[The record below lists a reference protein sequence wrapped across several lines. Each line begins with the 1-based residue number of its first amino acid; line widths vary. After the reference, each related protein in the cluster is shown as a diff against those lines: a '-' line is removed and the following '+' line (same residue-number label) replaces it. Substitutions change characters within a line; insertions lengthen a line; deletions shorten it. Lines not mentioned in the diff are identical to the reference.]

1 MPENPTLPTPNQ
13 VFNKTSLPSPNDVF
27 NQPTGLDKG
36 FNPNELIQNQD
47 KFNEVLNNIEDVS
60 EDEKNIIKKLAL
72 AAHDGDKGVTSADVS
87 DAILTLQRQHPL
99 QDGGNKYYMK
109 EVGDGIFKPI
119 PIKNDEKPPKGYDVA
134 SIWGT
139 QSSANDDT
147 VVTSLGKHLWNGLV
161 GAAEGVVEM
170 SNLPYGAITG
180 EEAPWYQN
188 LKNSAKSLKANTPEY
203 EQGEVFNT
211 EGINSVSDF
220 FDPARYDFSKDKVQ
234 GQVLNGLE
242 SLVSFLAGTKG
253 VSGITKAATKA
264 GKLGEA
270 YVGSYA
276 VNYGES
282 LRAAENAGLTGRD
295 KYAYAG
301 ITTVPTAALD
311 VAFGTEGLFVK
322 NQLARDGKKKM
333 LESLAKGFK
342 EDVGGKLTKES
353 LEDLYKTTTAA
364 ATQLNKSFT
373 RELGENIL
381 EEAGTES
388 AQALVQNGAQ
398 MIYDQLSKD
407 PKFNTDAFSLES
419 IGEYL
424 NSAIGGAFGAA
435 GPGVVGVSQ
444 QRKKDKAELQNADVF
459 GYIKEGKT
467 ETLLKNIQAAYKSGD
482 LNQVEAANAITKI
495 NAYYDFNQ
503 QLGETKLP
511 DAERKQVLDLAF
523 QKELLYNSI
532 KDTDKEKLSPI
543 EMAKYESKATM
554 AKDIQKQI
562 NDIVLKQEAEKEVL
576 VGDKTTQD
584 IAKKE
589 EKKAEEGITV
599 TTGKKE
605 SKVEKPID
613 ERKFTAI
620 PTIDWNTKKAS
631 DKFKILTRDLSE
643 SNEPIQGE
651 LTLETG
657 GEGRTTNDTIHVK
670 LPGNKF
676 AITASSASDL
686 MTKLR
691 GHFKTEF
698 VKGDIE
704 GLPIVVKPVQLTSG
718 KTVLGVYNEDN
729 GKFISYVREDDKG
742 NSKYSDA
749 EVEQLQHLQA
759 ASKLTKG
766 ELEYYKGKR
775 NPPQEGESGI
785 LEPKTPVTPVMPQGE
800 LKPIKDDTRQ
810 PIREGITTREE
821 KSISRGVSE
830 TTEQNVETSKEEK
843 KLRAGTKRLI
853 QKIKSPERKKAVSHE
868 VFSPYHAALQYFA
881 GKGTIS
887 TEAIK
892 KLYKGS
898 AEEVFRRNPYVRAVE
913 SVGIRNAPSLE
924 AVAQYLWENHSDT
937 IPNATTEDYLNALE
951 DAIQKNLTR
960 NEMAS
965 ELNNAL
971 SEKEQVAPTDN
982 DMAMDIASEE
992 ADKAG
997 VDNEF
1002 EAIANELEKKT
1013 TKELEELATDE
1024 KKFDEFGEEIKDI
1037 IVRDDIE
1044 DVGDVFQKPSEL
1056 QYAETEL
1063 KKAEKELKAS
1073 KTAFD
1078 SKRKELGKEINN
1090 DQEDLFGERK
1100 SEEGAGLFDERVD
1113 MSAYEDVIAP
1123 FKDRYDAAVKAFNKA
1138 KDKVKELE
1146 NSEDNQTSLFQNKAL
1161 KAKKEAV
1168 EKIVERLRKVLPKD
1182 IKIVYD
1188 NKLKAAGKWSPKTR
1202 TITINPKFAR
1212 KDTPIHEV
1220 GHILIDAMGGYNNRV
1235 IRTAIKQLEGT
1246 KLWKETASRYPLSKD
1261 YTIEDLGIE
1270 VLAEAIGREGAGIFD
1285 TVAEQNKFKQYLDY
1299 IFDWLKRKLGLEKNI
1314 AKSLAKQIIS
1324 GIGTKNLKGVTTK
1337 EKLQKPKNLE
1347 EKSDKEIEYSSIG
1360 SFDAY
1365 RSKAL
1370 NRNLQAIK
1378 KAIKKAKEKLADEN
1392 ISEEEAKGLQEILEY
1407 QANLEAQD
1415 RKAYMDYRNDMGEI
1429 KELMSEKEI
1438 HEYSE
1443 EELFKIYNNIIN
1455 YQKFS
1460 KGTLLPDVMRKIG
1473 MALFD
1478 KQANALKNNPKTKEM
1493 FDDDLSKIKDLTST
1507 EVKMKVLSHMNQ
1519 YFPELQSLNKLYDSA
1534 VFAKEKE
1541 SKENKFVL
1549 EKLGKKVIEEKNKQ
1563 LGITDKAS
1571 SVFSSDSAKYFEYL
1585 DNGEGE
1591 YLTVNEAKKKGLSE
1605 AQIEFL
1611 KYMRE
1616 LVAERQGLMNT
1627 EVDVDNMI
1635 MEVIKTDKGF
1645 RETYK
1650 DAGLVSAYSHL
1661 LGDTYN
1667 INNVRI
1673 PYTNPITGKS
1683 GVTEFKN
1690 IEKILIDYGKQGL
1703 PQMVK
1708 ALALLTKYNWRA
1720 RKQLKIGK
1728 NYDQKGEENKLKVIV
1743 GGDYTLDAN
1752 GNLIGKFDRKRDKD
1766 RGYSK
1771 DFYKAA
1777 MMFIDDTAH
1786 VKHMTPLM
1794 PAINSIMFINENGV
1808 LGEGGE
1814 ELHGKKPNVVKW
1826 MEEWRDM
1833 HVFKKEKETIPELD
1847 LALKML
1853 RFMTSATTMW
1863 FNVPAG
1869 AMNLSIGL
1877 YNNWRAQTDPII
1889 RRGNGRLFLKGARKG
1904 ERGYAFGALNPYA
1917 VDLIRKY
1924 NVVSTDIDSNPKIFA
1939 GRIFDTI
1946 ANGATRFGEFII
1958 QGSGV
1963 LGLMDE
1969 DLYNSFE
1976 YKKDKHG
1983 VEQLVVKEGLDEKE
1997 IEKKILAL
2005 RNRISDIQGKYADK
2019 DKRNFANNELG
2030 KAVMQF
2036 KTWIPDFWKERFGK
2050 PYINSDGEYR
2060 QGSVYPL
2067 MKDGFKDLRAEFK
2080 KLGVDALKAN
2090 TPDAISFRQNL
2101 KGLMA
2106 ITLLSI
2112 LANTG
2117 DDDEEKSLAVKMASR
2132 GRSDILFIFNPTDQ
2146 GTLKFTL
2153 SKPIAAMGNIEK
2165 FIDAADHLLAFES
2178 DDYYKATDNPKIG
2191 RDLLRLAPGRK
2202 LIEPAVDFMLDD
2214 DE

>member
-1 MPENPTLPTPNQ
+1 MPEDVIPVGTLKPVQSTVQP
-13 VFNKTSLPSPNDVF
+13 VGSLKPVSGV
-27 NQPTGLDKG
+27 KEG
-36 FNPNELIQNQD
+36 FNPNELVQNQD
-47 KFNEVLNNIEDVS
+47 KFNEILNNIEDIS
-60 EDEKNIIKKLAL
+60 DDEKNVVKKLAL

-161 GAAEGVVEM
+161 GAAENVVEM

-242 SLVSFLAGTKG
+242 SLVSFLVGTKG
-253 VSGITKAATKA
+253 VSGITKATTKA

-282 LRAAENAGLTGRD
+282 LQAAENAGLTGRD

-388 AQALVQNGAQ
+388 AQAMIQNGSQ

-419 IGEYL
+419 IGDYL
-424 NSAIGGAFGAA
+424 NNAIGGAFGAA

-444 QRKKDKAELQNADVF
+444 QRKMDKAELQSSNAYEAVKKGF
-459 GYIKEGKT
+459 AET
-467 ETLLKNIQAAYKSGD
+467 EALRANINSAYKAGD
-482 LNQVEAANAITKI
+482 LNQQEAANAIIKI
-495 NAYYDFNQ
+495 NAYEKYNNTLSDLDFND
-503 QLGETKLP
+503 ESK
-511 DAERKQVLDLAF
+511 RKIFDLSF
-523 QKELLYNSI
+523 QKSNIE
-532 KDTDKEKLSPI
+532 EKLSKLKKEDLNPV
-543 EMAKYESKATM
+543 ELSLYNADAKMAG
-554 AKDIQKQI
+554 DIQKQI
-562 NDIVLKQEAEKEVL
+562 DEIVLKSVAEKETV
-576 VGDKTTQD
+576 VGDKTVQD

-605 SKVEKPID
+605 TKPVKPID
-613 ERKFTAI
+613 ARKFTAI

-997 VDNEF
+997 IENEF

-1037 IVRDDIE
+1037 IIRDDIE
-1044 DVGDVFQKPSEL
+1044 DVGDVFQE
-1056 QYAETEL
+1056 A
-1063 KKAEKELKAS
+1063 KE
-1073 KTAFD
+1073 
-1078 SKRKELGKEINN
+1078 EV
-1090 DQEDLFGERK
+1090 
-1100 SEEGAGLFDERVD
+1100 AGNRAD
-1113 MSAYEDVIAP
+1113 I
-1123 FKDRYDAAVKAFNKA
+1123 
-1138 KDKVKELE
+1138 DKVVGAM
-1146 NSEDNQTSLFQNKAL
+1146 QKAMP
-1161 KAKKEAV
+1161 
-1168 EKIVERLRKVLPKD
+1168 KV
-1182 IKIVYD
+1182 KIVYD
-1188 NKLKAAGKWSPKTR
+1188 EKLDASGKWSPKNNTMTVNPYYAR
-1202 TITINPKFAR
+1202 T
-1212 KDTPIHEV
+1212 DTPIHEA

-1246 KLWKETASRYPLSKD
+1246 KLWKETAGRYPLSKD
-1261 YTIEDLGIE
+1261 YTIDDLGME

-1378 KAIKKAKEKLADEN
+1378 KAIKKAKEKLADESV
-1392 ISEEEAKGLQEILEY
+1392 SEEEAKGLQEILEY
-1407 QANLEAQD
+1407 QSNLEAQD

-1429 KELMSEKEI
+1429 KELMGEKEI

-1507 EVKMKVLSHMNQ
+1507 EVRMKVLSHMNQ

-1549 EKLGKKVIEEKNKQ
+1549 EKLGKKVIEEKNKK

-1611 KYMRE
+1611 KFMRE

-1847 LALKML
+1847 LALKAL

-2067 MKDGFKDLRAEFK
+2067 MKDGFKDLRTEFK

-2132 GRSDILFIFNPTDQ
+2132 GLSDILFIFNPTDQ

-2165 FIDAADHLLAFES
+2165 FIDAADHLLAFEA